1 MCVKFTHKLFVA
13 CETIGHQA
21 TCLVIFCLGGNMDL
35 EKMKEVVSRMKEN
48 RPKYPKRAIVTAGM
62 PYGNKELHYGH
73 VCGMFVYADFFA
85 RFLRDKLGNDN
96 VIFVS
101 GTDCYGSP
109 SLETY
114 RKMVE
119 QGYTGTITDMV
130 TEFNKKHIETLKK
143 YEIEPNWFEGS
154 AIGKS
159 AEMHKKVSDEIFERL
174 YENGTL
180 SKLSTYQFYDT
191 KAKCFLNGRQV
202 VGKCPIEGCKSEK
215 GYADECDLGHQY
227 LPEQLIDPVSTLTGT
242 KPELRKIENWYFNLQ
257 NYTDLLKEW
266 IDVLENKTPTREFV
280 TKEIKEFLKKPEIYI
295 KKDYMAEFDKIKHL
309 LPKFEQVED
318 KSKASFVIIFDTLA
332 DREKACEILS
342 GKAQPIWEK
351 SEVAPEDQ
359 VEPISSGAIR
369 YRTGKTLVPFR
380 LSGNISWGVPVP
392 EKEGLSGLTFYCWPE
407 SLWAPI
413 SFSRTYLKSIG
424 KPDDEWKNWWCS
436 KDAKVYQVL
445 GEDNIYFYG
454 PAQHAMWFA
463 TQKGEPVVDAPEGDL
478 QMSQLIVNKHS
489 LFMGNKA
496 SSSGKIKPPMADELL
511 NYYTHEQLRAHFL
524 ALNVGNT
531 SSSFNPK
538 VYNPD
543 AKPEDVDPVVK
554 DGNLLTNVYNRTLRT
569 LFYTWQKDF
578 DGEIPYSEIDEEVLF
593 ECELSSLKF
602 EKCMM
607 ENKFHM
613 CMYELDSFMRN
624 INKYW
629 VKNFDANH
637 KEKEKKCIINT
648 LHYAK
653 VAMVMLHSVAPAG
666 INNLADYLGVSK
678 DIFTWD
684 RINEPIYNFFETK
697 EHHKPKFIEAR
708 FDFFKK
714 HPSQLVAEKEE

>member
-1 MCVKFTHKLFVA
+1 
-13 CETIGHQA
+13 
-21 TCLVIFCLGGNMDL
+21 MDKT
-35 EKMKEVVSRMKEN
+35 KMKEILERMKMN
-48 RPKYPKRAIVTAGM
+48 RPKYPQRAIVTAGM

-85 RFLRDKLGNDN
+85 RFLKDKLGKEN

-114 RKMVE
+114 RKWQE
-119 QGYTGTITDMV
+119 NGYKGSIEDMV
-130 TEFNKKHIETLKK
+130 SEFNRKHIETLKK
-143 YEIEPNWFEGS
+143 YEIGLDWFEGS
-154 AIGKS
+154 AIGEAKQ
-159 AEMHKKVSDEIFERL
+159 MHTKESEEVFDIL
-174 YENGTL
+174 YKNGTL
-180 SKLSTYQFYDT
+180 SKLSTAQFYDT
-191 KAKCFLNGRQV
+191 TAKCFLNGRQV
-202 VGKCPIEGCKSEK
+202 IGKCPIDGCKSEK

-227 LPEQLIDPVSTLTGT
+227 LPEQLIDPISTVTNT

-257 NYTDLLKEW
+257 NYTELLKDW
-266 IDVLENKTPTREFV
+266 IEKLEKETPTREFV

-295 KKDYMAEFDKIKHL
+295 KKDFMPEFEKIANK

-318 KSKASFVIIFDTLA
+318 KSKASFVIIFDTLEN
-332 DREKACEILS
+332 REVACDILS
-342 GKAQPIWEK
+342 KA
-351 SEVAPEDQ
+351 S
-359 VEPISSGAIR
+359 IR

-392 EKEGLSGLTFYCWPE
+392 EKDGLKDLTFYCWPE

-413 SFSRTYLKSIG
+413 SFTKTYLKHNG
-424 KPDDEWKNWWCS
+424 YPDDEWKKYWCS
-436 KDAKVYQVL
+436 RDAKVYQVL

-463 TQKGEPVVDAPEGDL
+463 TQKGNPVVDAPEGDL

-496 SSSGKIKPPMADELL
+496 SSSGKIKPPMANELL

-538 VYNPD
+538 VFDPD
-543 AKPEDVDPVVK
+543 AKKEDVDPVVK
-554 DGNLLTNVYNRTLRT
+554 DGNLLTNVYNRSLRT

-578 DGEIPYSEIDEEVLF
+578 NGVIPYGEVDEDVLL
-593 ECELSSLKF
+593 ECEMSTLKF
-602 EKCMM
+602 EKAMM

-613 CMYELDSFMRN
+613 CMYELDSFLRN
-624 INKYW
+624 INKFW
-629 VKNFDANH
+629 TKNFVSGDLQA
-637 KEKEKKCIINT
+637 EKNCIVNT
-648 LHYAK
+648 LHYVK

-666 INNLADYLGVSK
+666 TENVAKYLGVDESVF
-678 DIFTWD
+678 DYN
-684 RINEPIYNFFETK
+684 RVNETIYNWFEDK
-697 EHHKPKFIEAR
+697 ENHKPLEIEAR

-714 HPSQLVAEKEE
+714 HPSQLEIAE

>member
-1 MCVKFTHKLFVA
+1 
-13 CETIGHQA
+13 
-21 TCLVIFCLGGNMDL
+21 MDNA
-35 EKMKEVVSRMKEN
+35 KMKEILERMKAN

-85 RFLRDKLGNDN
+85 RFLKDKLGKDN
-96 VIFVS
+96 VVFVS

-114 RKMVE
+114 RKMVAN
-119 QGYTGTITDMV
+119 GYKGTIADMV
-130 TEFNKKHIETLKK
+130 KSFNKKHIETLKK
-143 YEIEPNWFEGS
+143 YEIGLDWFEGS
-154 AIGKS
+154 AIGES
-159 AEMHKKVSDEIFERL
+159 AEEHKKVSEEFFERL
-174 YENGTL
+174 YANGTL
-180 SKLSTYQFYDT
+180 SKMSTFQFYDRE
-191 KAKCFLNGRQV
+191 ANCFLNGRQV
-202 VGKCPIEGCKSEK
+202 VGKCPIDGCKSEK

-227 LPEQLIDPVSTLTGT
+227 LPEELIDPVSTLSGT
-242 KPELRKIENWYFNLQ
+242 KPELREIENWYFNLQ

-266 IDVLENKTPTREFV
+266 IEYLEKQTPTREFV

-295 KKDYMAEFDKIKHL
+295 KKDYMPQFEKVAKL
-309 LPKFEQVED
+309 LPQFEQIED
-318 KSKASFVIIFDTLA
+318 KSKASFVIRFDNLS

-342 GKAQPIWEK
+342 GSSLPVWAK
-351 SEVAPEDQ
+351 SEVAPEEQ
-359 VEPISSGAIR
+359 VTPEPSGAIR

-392 EKEGLSGLTFYCWPE
+392 EKDGLSGLTFYCWPE

-413 SFSRTYLKSIG
+413 SFSRTYFKHNG
-424 KPDDEWKNWWCS
+424 KPADEWKKWWCS

-445 GEDNIYFYG
+445 GEDNTYFYG

-463 TQKGEPVVDAPEGDL
+463 TQNGTPVVDAPEGDL

-496 SSSGKIKPPMADELL
+496 SSSGQIKPPMADELL
-511 NYYTHEQLRAHFL
+511 NYYTDEQLRAHFL
-524 ALNVGNT
+524 ALSVGNT

-538 VYNPD
+538 VYDPN

-578 DGEIPYSEIDEEVLF
+578 DGIIPYSEIDEEVLN
-593 ECELSSLKF
+593 ECEMTTLKF

-613 CMYELDSFMRN
+613 CMYELDSFLRN

-629 VKNFDANH
+629 TKNFTSDDKTA
-637 KEKEKKCIINT
+637 EAKCIANT
-648 LHYAK
+648 LHYVK
-653 VAMVMLHSVAPAG
+653 VAMVLLHSVAPSG
-666 INNLADYLGVSK
+666 IENVANYLNVSNEIFNFD
-678 DIFTWD
+678 DI
-684 RINEPIYNFFETK
+684 NKPIYYYFEDK
-697 EHHKPKFIEAR
+697 ENHKPKFIESK

-714 HPSQLVAEKEE
+714 HPSQFGLTAE

>member
-1 MCVKFTHKLFVA
+1 
-13 CETIGHQA
+13 
-21 TCLVIFCLGGNMDL
+21 MDAI
-35 EKMKEVVSRMKEN
+35 KMKEILERIKAN
-48 RPKYPKRAIVTAGM
+48 RPKFPKRAIVTAGM

-85 RFLRDKLGNDN
+85 RFLKDKLGKEN

-109 SLETY
+109 ALETY
-114 RKMVE
+114 RKRTE
-119 QGYTGTITDMV
+119 QGYDKSIFDMV
-130 TEFNKKHIETLKK
+130 LEYNKKHIDTLEK
-143 YEIEPNWFEGS
+143 YEIGLDHFEGS
-154 AIGKS
+154 AIGES
-159 AEMHKKVSDEIFERL
+159 AKMHKIVSDEIFDIL
-174 YENGTL
+174 YNNGTL
-180 SKLSTYQFYDT
+180 SKLSTYQFYDN
-191 KAKCFLNGRQV
+191 KANCFLNGRQV
-202 VGKCPIEGCKSEK
+202 IGKCPIDGCKSEK

-227 LPEQLIDPVSTLTGT
+227 TPEELIDPVSTISGT

-257 NYTDLLKEW
+257 NYTELLKEW
-266 IDVLENKTPTREFV
+266 IEKLEKETPTREFV

-295 KKDYMAEFDKIKHL
+295 KKDFMPEFEKIASK
-309 LPKFEQVED
+309 LPKYKQIED
-318 KSKASFVIIFDTLA
+318 KSKASFVIQFETLA

-342 GKAQPIWEK
+342 GKAASVWEK
-351 SEVAPEDQ
+351 SEVAPEDK
-359 VEPISSGAIR
+359 VEPISAGSIR

-380 LSGNISWGVPVP
+380 LSGNISWGVPVQ
-392 EKEGLSGLTFYCWPE
+392 EKDGLKDLTFYCWPE

-413 SFSRTYLKSIG
+413 SFTRTFMKKKG
-424 KPDDEWKNWWCS
+424 MADDEWKKWWCS
-436 KDAKVYQVL
+436 KDAKVYQIL
-445 GEDNIYFYG
+445 GEDNAYFYG

-463 TQKGEPVVDAPEGDL
+463 TQKGEPKVDAPEGDL

-496 SSSGKIKPPMADELL
+496 SSSGQIKPPMANELL
-511 NYYTHEQLRAHFL
+511 DHYTHEQLRAHFL

-543 AKPEDVDPVVK
+543 ADPNEVDPVVK
-554 DGNLLTNVYNRTLRT
+554 DGNLLTNVYNRSLRT

-578 DGEIPYSEIDEEVLF
+578 DGEIPYGEVDEEVLL
-593 ECELSSLKF
+593 ECEMSTLKF

-613 CMYELDSFMRN
+613 CMYELDSFLRN

-629 VKNFDANH
+629 TKNFNQDDKQA
-637 KEKEKKCIINT
+637 EAKCIINT

-653 VAMVMLHSVAPAG
+653 VAMVMLHSVAPNS
-666 INNLADYLGVSK
+666 IENLASMLRCDESVFDYNRV
-678 DIFTWD
+678 
-684 RINEPIYNFFETK
+684 NEPIYNFFKDK
-697 EHHKPKFIEAR
+697 EHNKPVFIEAR

-714 HPSQLVAEKEE
+714 HPSQFENQNAE

>member
-1 MCVKFTHKLFVA
+1 
-13 CETIGHQA
+13 
-21 TCLVIFCLGGNMDL
+21 MDSS
-35 EKMKEVVSRMKEN
+35 KMKEILERMKAN
-48 RPKYPKRAIVTAGM
+48 RPKFPKRAIVTAGM

-85 RFLRDKLGNDN
+85 RFLKDKLGKEN

-109 SLETY
+109 ALETY
-114 RKMVE
+114 RKKIADGYDKSIFEMVS
-119 QGYTGTITDMV
+119 
-130 TEFNKKHIETLKK
+130 EFNKKHIDTLQK
-143 YEIEPNWFEGS
+143 YEIGLDHFEGS
-154 AIGKS
+154 AIGES
-159 AEMHKKVSDEIFERL
+159 AEMHKKVSEEIFEKL
-174 YENGTL
+174 YKNGTL
-180 SKLSTYQFYDT
+180 SKLSTYQFFDT
-191 KAKCFLNGRQV
+191 TANCFLNGRQV
-202 VGKCPIEGCKSEK
+202 VGKCPIDGCKSEK

-227 LPEQLIDPVSTLTGT
+227 SPEELIDPVSTISGT

-257 NYTDLLKEW
+257 NYTELLKSW
-266 IDVLENKTPTREFV
+266 IEKLEKETPTRDFV

-295 KKDYMAEFDKIKHL
+295 KKDYMAEFEKIADK
-309 LPKFEQVED
+309 LPKFTQIED
-318 KSKASFVIIFDTLA
+318 KSKASFVIQFESLA
-332 DREKACEILS
+332 DRETACEILS
-342 GKAQPIWEK
+342 GKAAAAWEK
-351 SEVAPEDQ
+351 SEVAPEDK
-359 VEPISSGAIR
+359 VEPISAGTIR

-392 EKEGLSGLTFYCWPE
+392 EKDGLKDLTFYVWPE

-413 SFSRTYLKSIG
+413 SFSRTFMKKKG
-424 KPDDEWKNWWCS
+424 MADDEWKNWWCS

-454 PAQHAMWFA
+454 PGQHAMWLA
-463 TQKGEPVVDAPEGDL
+463 TQEGEPVVDAKDGDL
-478 QMSQLIVNKHS
+478 QISQLIVNKHS

-496 SSSGKIKPPMADELL
+496 SSSGQIKPPMADELL
-511 NYYTHEQLRAHFL
+511 DYYTHEQLRAHFL

-543 AKPEDVDPVVK
+543 ADPNEVDPVVK
-554 DGNLLTNVYNRTLRT
+554 DGNLLTNVYNRSLRT

-578 DGEIPYSEIDEEVLF
+578 DGIMPYGEIDEDILL
-593 ECELSSLKF
+593 ECEMSTVKF

-613 CMYELDSFMRN
+613 CMYELDSFLRN

-629 VKNFDANH
+629 TKNFVQDDE
-637 KEKEKKCIINT
+637 EKEAKCIVNT
-648 LHYAK
+648 LHYCK
-653 VAMVMLHSVAPAG
+653 VAMVMLHSVAPKS
-666 INNLADYLGVSK
+666 IENLARMFGCDESV
-678 DIFTWD
+678 FVWD
-684 RINEPIYNFFETK
+684 RVNEPIYNFIENK
-697 EHHKPKFIEAR
+697 ENHKPEFIEAR

-714 HPSQLVAEKEE
+714 HPSQFETAE

>member
-1 MCVKFTHKLFVA
+1 
-13 CETIGHQA
+13 
-21 TCLVIFCLGGNMDL
+21 MDNL
-35 EKMKEVVSRMKEN
+35 KMKEILERMKAN
-48 RPKYPKRAIVTAGM
+48 RPKYPKRAIVTGGM
-62 PYGNKELHYGH
+62 PYGNKGLHYGH

-85 RFLRDKLGNDN
+85 RFLKDKLGKEN

-114 RKMVE
+114 RKM
-119 QGYTGTITDMV
+119 QADGYKGTIFDMV
-130 TEFNKKHIETLKK
+130 SDFNKKQIKTLND
-143 YEIEPNWFEGS
+143 YEIGLDHFEGS
-154 AIGKS
+154 AIGESGK
-159 AEMHKKVSDEIFERL
+159 MHTKVSEEFFNKL
-174 YENGTL
+174 YNNGTL
-180 SKLSTYQFYDT
+180 SKMSTYQFFDET
-191 KAKCFLNGRQV
+191 ANCFLNGRQV
-202 VGKCPIEGCKSEK
+202 IGKCPIEGCKGEK

-227 LPEQLIDPVSTLTGT
+227 LPEELIDPVSTLSGT
-242 KPELRKIENWYFNLQ
+242 KPVLKKIENWYFNLQ
-257 NYTDLLKEW
+257 NYTDLLKNW
-266 IDVLENKTPTREFV
+266 IEKLEKETPTREFV

-295 KKDYMAEFDKIKHL
+295 KRDFMANFEKVADK

-318 KSKASFVIIFDTLA
+318 KSKASFVIIFDKLE

-342 GKAQPIWEK
+342 NAG
-351 SEVAPEDQ
+351 V
-359 VEPISSGAIR
+359 R

-392 EKEGLSGLTFYCWPE
+392 EKDGLEGLTFYCWPE

-413 SFSRTYLKSIG
+413 SFTRTYLNKKG

-436 KDAKVYQVL
+436 KDAKVYQVI

-463 TQKGEPVVDAPEGDL
+463 TQEGEPTIDAKDGDL

-496 SSSGKIKPPMADELL
+496 SSSGKIKAPMADELL
-511 NYYTHEQLRAHFL
+511 EHYTNEQLRAHFL
-524 ALNVGNT
+524 GLSVGNT

-543 AKPEDVDPVVK
+543 ADPNEVDPAVK
-554 DGNLLTNVYNRTLRT
+554 DGNLLTNVYNRSLRT
-569 LFYTWQKDF
+569 IFYTWQKDF
-578 DGEIPYSEIDEEVLF
+578 NGVIPYGEIDEDVLN
-593 ECELSSLKF
+593 ECEMSTLKF
-602 EKCMM
+602 EKAMM
-607 ENKFHM
+607 ENKFHL
-613 CMYELDSFMRN
+613 CMYELDSFLRN

-629 VKNFDANH
+629 TKNFNQEDREVEA
-637 KEKEKKCIINT
+637 KTIINT
-648 LHYAK
+648 LHYIK
-653 VAMVMLHSVAPAG
+653 VAMVMLHPVAPSG
-666 INNLADYLGVSK
+666 IENLAKMLVASEDVF
-678 DIFTWD
+678 DFN

-697 EHHKPKFIEAR
+697 ENHKPTFIEAR

-714 HPSQLVAEKEE
+714 HPTQLENV

>member
-1 MCVKFTHKLFVA
+1 
-13 CETIGHQA
+13 
-21 TCLVIFCLGGNMDL
+21 MDIV
-35 EKMKEVVSRMKEN
+35 KMKEILERMKAN
-48 RPKYPKRAIVTAGM
+48 RPKFPKRAIVTAGM

-85 RFLRDKLGNDN
+85 RFLKDKLGKDN

-109 SLETY
+109 ALETY
-114 RKMVE
+114 RKRTAE
-119 QGYTGTITDMV
+119 GYDKSIFDMV
-130 TEFNKKHIETLKK
+130 LEYNKKHVETLEKF
-143 YEIEPNWFEGS
+143 EIGLDHFEGS
-154 AIGKS
+154 AIGES
-159 AEMHKKVSDEIFERL
+159 AEMHKKVSEEIFERL

-191 KAKCFLNGRQV
+191 KANCFLNGRQV
-202 VGKCPIEGCKSEK
+202 IGKCPIDGCKSEK

-227 LPEQLIDPVSTLTGT
+227 TPEELIDPVSTLSGT

-257 NYTDLLKEW
+257 NYTELLKGW
-266 IDVLENKTPTREFV
+266 IEKLEKETPTRDFV

-295 KKDYMAEFDKIKHL
+295 KKDFMAEFEKIAGS
-309 LPKFEQVED
+309 LPKFTQIED
-318 KSKASFVIIFDTLA
+318 KSKASFVIQFETLS

-342 GKAQPIWEK
+342 GKAAASWEK
-351 SEVAPEDQ
+351 SEVAPEDK
-359 VEPISSGAIR
+359 VEPVSAGAIR

-380 LSGNISWGVPVP
+380 LSGNITWGVPVP
-392 EKEGLSGLTFYCWPE
+392 EKDGLEDLTFYVWPE

-413 SFSRTYLKSIG
+413 SFSRTFMKKKG
-424 KPDDEWKNWWCS
+424 MADDEWKNWWCS

-445 GEDNIYFYG
+445 GEDNVYFYG
-454 PAQHAMWFA
+454 PAQHAMWLA

-478 QMSQLIVNKHS
+478 QISQLIVNKHS

-496 SSSGKIKPPMADELL
+496 SSSGQIKPPMANELL
-511 NYYTHEQLRAHFL
+511 DHYTHEQLRAHFL

-543 AKPEDVDPVVK
+543 ADPNEVDPVVK

-578 DGEIPYSEIDEEVLF
+578 DGVVPYGEVDEEVSL
-593 ECELSSLKF
+593 ECEMSTVKF

-613 CMYELDSFMRN
+613 CMYELDSFLRN

-629 VKNFDANH
+629 TKNFNQED
-637 KEKEKKCIINT
+637 KEQEARCIINT

-653 VAMVMLHSVAPAG
+653 VAMVMLHSVAPKS
-666 INNLADYLGVSK
+666 IENLADYLCVSK
-678 DIFTWD
+678 DVFVWD
-684 RINEPIYNFFETK
+684 RINEPIYNFVDDK
-697 EHHKPKFIEAR
+697 ENYKPKFIEAR

-714 HPSQLVAEKEE
+714 HPSQFETQSAE